1 MGGAPSSRS
10 PLDLVDETSRAG
22 SNHRAVLPSPSSD
35 ISARAK
41 KILFAVVTEFIASGD
56 AVGSRTLARRYGL
69 DLSAASI
76 RNVLADLEE
85 GGYLKQPHTSAGRVP
100 TDKALRLF
108 IDTLVR
114 FRPLGAED
122 RAKLDARFA
131 EIRRAEDPLRE
142 TGRYLSEISG
152 AAAVVI
158 APRGE
163 LRALAQL
170 RFIPTRPGQLLA
182 VLVFRDGSVENR
194 FIPVEGPLDESELTR
209 VHNVLADVIEGRS
222 LGEVRDLFARR
233 LADDRNALDA
243 LRKRAFELG
252 SKATIDLARPGEVL
266 IEGQGRLI
274 DLPEYADVGRLKNL
288 VRALEEREALVTL
301 LEKTLAAGAV
311 AVLLGSEVNELS
323 GGDLSLVMAPYSEHG
338 QASGRVGVLG
348 PTRMDYA
355 KVMPLVDATAAAL
368 SQALNNR

>member
-1 MGGAPSSRS
+1 M
-10 PLDLVDETSRAG
+10 
-22 SNHRAVLPSPSSD
+22 LPNASAE
-35 ISARAK
+35 ITARAK
-41 KILFAVVTEFIASGD
+41 KILFACVTEFISTGD

-85 GGYLKQPHTSAGRVP
+85 AGYLKQPHTSAGRIP

-114 FRPLGAED
+114 LRPLPPED
-122 RAKLDARFA
+122 QAKIHERFA
-131 EIRRAEDPLRE
+131 RIRMAEEPLRE
-142 TGRYLSEISG
+142 TGKYLSELSG
-152 AAAVVI
+152 AAALVI
-158 APRGE
+158 APRAE

-194 FIPVEGPLDESELTR
+194 FVGLEEPISDGDLQR
-209 VHNVLADVIEGRS
+209 IHNLLADVIEGRS
-222 LGEVRDLFARR
+222 LGEARDLFARR
-233 LADDRNALDA
+233 LADERTAVDQ

-252 SKATIDLARPGEVL
+252 SKATCDLARPAEVL

-274 DLPEYADVGRLKNL
+274 DLPEYADIGRLKSL
-288 VRALEEREALVTL
+288 VRTLEEREALLTL
-301 LEKTLAAGAV
+301 LDKTLAAGAV
-311 AVLLGSEVNELS
+311 TVLLASEANELG
-323 GGDLSLVMAPYSEHG
+323 GGDLSLVVAPYTEHG
-338 QASGRVGVLG
+338 RAAGTVGVLG

-368 SQALNNR
+368 SEALTGR

>member
-1 MGGAPSSRS
+1 M
-10 PLDLVDETSRAG
+10 
-22 SNHRAVLPSPSSD
+22 LPKASIE

-41 KILFAVVTEFIASGD
+41 KILFAVVTEFIANGE

-69 DLSAASI
+69 SLSAASI

-85 GGYLKQPHTSAGRVP
+85 AGYLKQPHTSAGRVP

-114 FRPLGAED
+114 ARPLGLEEQAS
-122 RAKLDARFA
+122 LDARFA
-131 EIRRAEDPLRE
+131 RIRIADDPLRE
-142 TGRYLSEISG
+142 TGKYLSELSG

-158 APRGE
+158 APRVE
-163 LRALAQL
+163 MRALSQL

-194 FIPVEGPLDESELTR
+194 FIPIDSPISEGDLQR
-209 VHNVLADVIEGRS
+209 VHNLLADVIEGRS

-233 LADDRNALDA
+233 LEGERSALDE

-252 SKATIDLARPGEVL
+252 SKATCDLARPAEVL

-274 DLPEYADVGRLKNL
+274 DLPEYADIGRLKHL
-288 VRALEEREALVTL
+288 VRTLEEREALLTL
-301 LEKTLAAGAV
+301 LDKTLASGAV
-311 AVLLGSEVNELS
+311 TVLLASEAGQLDGS
-323 GGDLSLVMAPYSEHG
+323 DLSLVMAPYTEHG
-338 QASGRVGVLG
+338 IASGTVGVLG
-348 PTRMDYA
+348 PSRMDYA
-355 KVMPLVDATAAAL
+355 KVMPLVDATAVAL
-368 SQALNNR
+368 SEALNGR

>member
-1 MGGAPSSRS
+1 MSR
-10 PLDLVDETSRAG
+10 DA
-22 SNHRAVLPSPSSD
+22 SNPHAVLPKPSPE

-85 GGYLKQPHTSAGRVP
+85 TGYLKQPHTSAGRVP

-114 FRPLGAED
+114 VGPLAPED
-122 RAKLDARFA
+122 KAKLDARFA
-131 EIRRAEDPLRE
+131 EIRIAEDPLRE
-142 TGRYLSEISG
+142 TGRYLSELSG
-152 AAAVVI
+152 AAALVI
-158 APRGE
+158 SPRGE

-194 FIPVEGPLDESELTR
+194 FVTIEGAISEGDLQR
-209 VHNVLADVIEGRS
+209 VHNLLADVIEGRS

-233 LADDRNALDA
+233 LSDERTALDT
-243 LRKRAFELG
+243 LRQRAFELG
-252 SKATIDLARPGEVL
+252 SKATCDLGRPAEL
-266 IEGQGRLI
+266 RIEGQGRLI
-274 DLPEYADVGRLKNL
+274 DLPEYADISRLKSL
-288 VRALEEREALVTL
+288 VRTLEEREALLAL
-301 LEKTLAAGAV
+301 LDKTLAAGAV
-311 AVLLGSEVNELS
+311 TVLLASEAGELV
-323 GGDLSLVMAPYSEHG
+323 GGELSLVLAPYSEHG
-338 QASGRVGVLG
+338 RAAGTVGVLG

-368 SQALNNR
+368 SEALNGR

>member
-1 MGGAPSSRS
+1 MRTAVIPKASS
-10 PLDLVDETSRAG
+10 E
-22 SNHRAVLPSPSSD
+22 

-41 KILFAVVTEFIASGD
+41 KILFAVVSEFIGTGE

-85 GGYLKQPHTSAGRVP
+85 AGYLKQPHTSAGRVP

-108 IDTLVR
+108 IDTLIR
-114 FRPLGAED
+114 IRPLAPED
-122 RAKLDARFA
+122 QAKIDTRFA
-131 EIRRAEDPLRE
+131 EIRMAEDPLRE
-142 TGRYLSEISG
+142 TGKYLSELSG

-158 APRGE
+158 SPRAE

-194 FIPVEGPLDESELTR
+194 FVVIDAPLAESELQR
-209 VHNVLADVIEGRS
+209 VHNLLADVIDGRS
-222 LGEVRDLFARR
+222 LGELRDLFERQ
-233 LADDRNALDA
+233 LADERTQVDA

-252 SKATIDLARPGEVL
+252 TKATIDLARPAEL
-266 IEGQGRLI
+266 RIEGQARLI
-274 DLPEYADVGRLKNL
+274 DLPEYADVGRLKSL
-288 VRALEEREALVTL
+288 VRTLEEREALLCL

-311 AVLLGSEVNELS
+311 TVLLASEAGELS
-323 GGDLSLVMAPYSEHG
+323 GGELSLVMAPYSEHG
-338 QASGRVGVLG
+338 RASGTVGVLG

-368 SQALNNR
+368 SGALTGR